1 MNTAINDKLDL
12 LIALAAKDC
21 GNDDVEMFRSLDT
34 SDVNLGNNFYAKQ
47 RRAINKYKRKP
58 AITLIRK
65 CLIRVAVALMAILSF
80 GFMTVMAMPDL
91 KEAVFEAVVEWYDNH
106 ISIRFEPSGGKN
118 NEPTDTTTSTTTSS
132 TSTTTSSTST
142 SSTSTTTSS
151 TSTSTSSTPSG
162 ITGES
167 DSSNSAITPPTRIE
181 KVMKPTYIPE
191 GAEEDLVT
199 SNKIVVTIDYYI
211 GDDVDLSFSQR
222 LLDNNGVFFDDN
234 VISYDIEVNG
244 YSAVLLE
251 FESGMKAIAWTD
263 GAYYYY
269 ILSTISDVNELIKIA
284 SSVR

>member
-47 RRAINKYKRKP
+47 RRTINKYKRKP

-132 TSTTTSSTST
+132 TST
-142 SSTSTTTSS
+142 
-151 TSTSTSSTPSG
+151 STSSTPSG

-167 DSSNSAITPPTRIE
+167 DSSNSAITPPTIIE

-211 GDDVDLSFSQR
+211 GDDVVLSFSQR

>member
-47 RRAINKYKRKP
+47 RRTINKYKRKP

-132 TSTTTSSTST
+132 TST
-142 SSTSTTTSS
+142 
-151 TSTSTSSTPSG
+151 STSSTPSG

-167 DSSNSAITPPTRIE
+167 DSSNSAITPPTIIE

-191 GAEEDLVT
+191 GAEEDIVT
-199 SNKIVVTIDYYI
+199 INKAVVTIDYYI
-211 GDDVDLSFSQR
+211 GDDWIMSYYQAPYSNDDKLF
-222 LLDNNGVFFDDN
+222 DNNVS
-234 VISYDIEVNG
+234 ISYDIKVNG

-263 GAYYYY
+263 GAYYYD
-269 ILSTISDVNELIKIA
+269 IFSTISDVNELIKIA